1 VRPPPWVDDEPLP
14 FAALE
19 GFEKDDLDSAFET
32 FLRSAKIILESAPEL
47 RPALAPPP
55 SLMAASRA
63 ALSHRGDA
71 RGFFTRWFAPF
82 RVKGDGFLTGYYE
95 VEVEARRIREPGFGA
110 PVLPRPPDLATLNDE
125 PLLSPSG
132 VALASA
138 RRLSDG
144 RLEPFEERREIE
156 ESDPSRYDGP
166 IAWLRDPVEL
176 FLIQVQGSARL
187 RFPDGSAAA
196 LTYDGRNGHPY
207 TSVGR
212 LLIERGAVPAE
223 RMSLET
229 LKQTLRKLGQG
240 PGEEGRRLMQENKS
254 YVFFRLDQSS
264 ERALGPI
271 GGQGAPLVP
280 LRSIAV
286 DRGLWPYGLPFFIRA
301 TIPWEGGAP
310 SPFARLMIAQD
321 TGSAI
326 LGPARADVYF
336 GTGER
341 AGGLAGG
348 LRHAGEFTVLLPLAQ
363 PA

>member
-1 VRPPPWVDDEPLP
+1 MKPPPWVDGEPLP

-19 GFEKDDLDSAFET
+19 GFENDDLDCAFET
-32 FLRSAKIILESAPEL
+32 FLRSAKIHLEGAPEL

-55 SLMAASRA
+55 SLLAASRA
-63 ALSHRGDA
+63 ALSHKGDA
-71 RGFFTRWFAPF
+71 RGFFTDWFAPF

-95 VEVEARRIREPGFGA
+95 VEVEARRSREPGFA
-110 PVLPRPPDLATLNDE
+110 TPVLPRPRDLETLNE
-125 PLLSPSG
+125 APLLSSG
-132 VALASA
+132 VALTSA
-138 RRLSDG
+138 RRRSDG
-144 RLEPFEERREIE
+144 RLEPFEERSEIE
-156 ESDPSRYDGP
+156 QSDPSRFGEP

-187 RFPDGSAAA
+187 RFPDGPAAA

-207 TSVGR
+207 SSVGR

-229 LKQTLRKLGQG
+229 LKEALRRLGQK
-240 PGEEGRRLMQENKS
+240 PGEEGRLLMQQNKS
-254 YVFFRLDQSS
+254 YVFFRLDTSS

-301 TIPWEGGAP
+301 TVPWEGGTPTA
-310 SPFARLMIAQD
+310 FARLMIAQD

-326 LGPARADVYF
+326 LGPARADLYF
-336 GTGER
+336 GTGPH
-341 AGGLAGG
+341 AGSLAGG
-348 LRHAGEFTVLLPLAQ
+348 LRHGAEFTALLPLAH